1 MQCVSRYNAARLVA
15 IEGELVCSIL
25 FETYVWHGFSA
36 WPNNS
41 SFVTFA
47 DLMTTLCGHFGL
59 WPFSTFSVAILVWF
73 VAVLDVILNKG
84 LK

>member
-36 WPNNS
+36 
-41 SFVTFA
+41 
-47 DLMTTLCGHFGL
+47 
-59 WPFSTFSVAILVWF
+59 
-73 VAVLDVILNKG
+73 
-84 LK
+84 